1 MTKESTRRQNALKGF
16 IHKIEN
22 PLFLD
27 LTKYTGFSDYF
38 SKCDTDVRTSYRK
51 CFGEGFSFARL
62 DKISQNY
69 KRDLWEIWNS
79 ISKRQGRPINF
90 MFEQINGET
99 VELKKDE
106 WPVEDY
112 SEYVFNNESLEFYGI
127 FSKEGILVAYL
138 EVIMVGKTGI
148 VHSTLGHF
156 QYLKYGIMKALF
168 AEFIK
173 TKWVKIDRLIY
184 GGADKKDFFK
194 SDLLINKSKGSKDE
208 VKNKK

>member
-1 MTKESTRRQNALKGF
+1 MTKESTRRQNALKKF
-16 IHKIEN
+16 IHKIGN
-22 PLFLD
+22 PLYLD
-27 LTKYTGFSDYF
+27 LTGYTSFSNYL

-51 CFGEGFSFARL
+51 CFAEGFTFAQLERIERRH
-62 DKISQNY
+62 KQ
-69 KRDLWEIWNS
+69 DLWEIWNS
-79 ISKRQGRPINF
+79 VSKRQGRPINF
-90 MFEQINGET
+90 MFEKIDGET

-106 WPVEDY
+106 WPIDDY
-112 SEYVFNNESLEFYGI
+112 AEYVFNNESLEFYGI

-138 EVIMVGKTGI
+138 EVIMIGKTGI

-173 TKWVKIDRLIY
+173 TKWPKIDRLIY

-194 SDLLINKSKGSKDE
+194 SDLLINKSKGAPK
-208 VKNKK
+208 